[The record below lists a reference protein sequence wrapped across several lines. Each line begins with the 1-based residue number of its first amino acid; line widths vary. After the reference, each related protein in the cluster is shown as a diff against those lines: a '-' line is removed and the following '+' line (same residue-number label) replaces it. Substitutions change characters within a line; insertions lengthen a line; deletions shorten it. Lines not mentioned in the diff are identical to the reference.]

1 MKDETKR
8 AIADAIAKGGERE
21 RAIVARFRA
30 WEGYQK
36 ALADVRRTAKERV
49 DAAQARFREAIEAGT
64 QQTAASQAAKL
75 RSVEGSWQALEEAKA
90 EKIEDVKAAKE
101 ELQVAEARL
110 REAVENAA
118 QLTLWPVEET
128 GEIEDEDA

>member
-8 AIADAIAKGGERE
+8 AVADAIARGGERE
-21 RAIVARFRA
+21 RQIVARFRA
-30 WEGYQK
+30 WEGFQK
-36 ALADVRRTAKERV
+36 ALQDARRTAKERV

-64 QQTAASQAAKL
+64 QQTQASKAGKLQA
-75 RSVEGSWQALEEAKA
+75 VEASWQALEEAKA
-90 EKIEDVKAAKE
+90 EKIEDVKAAKDD
-101 ELQVAEARL
+101 LQVAESRL

-118 QLTLWPVEET
+118 QLTLWPSEET